1 MAKPHLFIFI
11 SFFIIG
17 FYSCK
22 KDDGPI
28 TVKVEGF
35 VREKQT
41 GRPIRNR
48 LVYVYTA
55 AGNGWATSYEILGEK
70 RTDDDG
76 YYEIPVTTDDVH
88 ISVGIND
95 LGDYLGYFKYDFRA
109 TSSTFRQDFDLY
121 VPGYLHVYLENKSQY
136 YDSIIIGFSLPLF
149 SNPPGL
155 GYIGKAG
162 GGFGNETFKTPA
174 GENIKINFKV
184 NKKGVITE
192 YIDSIDIPYYDTA
205 FYRGSF

>member
-1 MAKPHLFIFI
+1 MTKLYFFIFI
-11 SFFIIG
+11 SFFMVVVS
-17 FYSCK
+17 SCK
-22 KDDGPI
+22 KDDGLI
-28 TVKVEGF
+28 TLKVEGF

-95 LGDYLGYFKYDFRA
+95 LGDYRGYFKYDFRA
-109 TSSTFRQDFDLY
+109 TSSTFHQDFYLY
-121 VPGYLHVYLENKSQY
+121 VPGYLYIYLENKSQY
-136 YDSIIIGFSLPLF
+136 YDSLTVDFDIPPFSYP
-149 SNPPGL
+149 SDL
-155 GYIGKAG
+155 GYTGKGVGAIGNK
-162 GGFGNETFKTPA
+162 TFKTPA
-174 GENIKINFKV
+174 GENIKIIYRV

-192 YIDSIDIPYYDTA
+192 YLDSIDIPYYDTA